1 MANDFNN
8 ISHASLEFIA
18 KYFSKFME
26 MTTDEVKELMGYCE
40 LRRFEKKEQILDY
53 GEVDDYLNMMVSGI
67 VIKYIKVKNKEII
80 LQLSTEGHVVHSEI
94 SFLTRTPSEV
104 YLKALEPVTMIS
116 LSYDKMQEALRDF
129 PKGERLGRLIQE
141 SMYVKK
147 DERRYGM
154 LSKTMRERFTEYVTH
169 QPHMLQRVPQKYL
182 ASYLNIT
189 SETFSRFKLL
199 LQKKQI

>member
-1 MANDFNN
+1 MVMSTSEVNE
-8 ISHASLEFIA
+8 LMQYCEFRQ
-18 KYFSKFME
+18 FSR
-26 MTTDEVKELMGYCE
+26 KELIVN
-40 LRRFEKKEQILDY
+40 F

-67 VIKYIKVKNKEII
+67 VAKYVKVKNKEII
-80 LQLSTEGHVVHSEI
+80 LQLSTEGHIIQSEI
-94 SFLTRTPSEV
+94 SFLTRTPSLV

-116 LSYDKMQEALRDF
+116 LRYDKMQDALNYF
-129 PKGERLGRLIQE
+129 PKGERLGRLMME

-154 LSKTMRERFTEYVTH
+154 LSKSMRGRFIDYVTH
-169 QPHMLQRVPQKYL
+169 QPQMLQRVPQKYL

-199 LQKKQI
+199 LQKNELV

>member
-1 MANDFNN
+1 MT
-8 ISHASLEFIA
+8 IS
-18 KYFSKFME
+18 
-26 MTTDEVKELMGYCE
+26 EVKELMQYCE
-40 LRRFEKKEQILDY
+40 IRQFEKKAQILNY

-80 LQLSTEGHVVHSEI
+80 LQLSTEGHIVHSEI
-94 SFLTRTPSEV
+94 SFLTRMPSEV

-116 LSYDKMQEALRDF
+116 LSYDKMQEALQNF
-129 PKGERLGRLIQE
+129 SKGERLGRLILE
-141 SMYVKK
+141 NMYVKK
-147 DERRYGM
+147 DERRYSM
-154 LSKTMRERFTEYVTH
+154 LSKTMRERFIEYVTH